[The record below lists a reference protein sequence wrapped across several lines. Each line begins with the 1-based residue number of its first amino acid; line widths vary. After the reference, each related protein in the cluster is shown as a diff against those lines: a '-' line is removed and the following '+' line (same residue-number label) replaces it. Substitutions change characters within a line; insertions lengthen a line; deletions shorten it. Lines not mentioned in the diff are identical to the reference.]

1 METIKARVHDT
12 TIDKVAQFFDA
23 GSTTVMQELFQ
34 NARRSGATQ
43 VEITELDESTITIRD
58 NGHGIKDPQ
67 CVLDFGRSEWNALDH
82 EKPAGMG
89 LFALAR
95 YRITIQS
102 RPAGERTT
110 WCAEIG
116 PEHFA
121 GKASADVIRNPRNP
135 EAPDGTTVTIT
146 HEPRQ
151 DFNSPRAAL
160 HFPITVIHNGTVLRR
175 EPFLTDAVA
184 RKSFEGVEIGVF
196 QDRRPVA
203 RNLNFHG
210 VTAKSPAIILRTDP
224 KPWGGGTCWNIGY
237 DVTRSP
243 QLELVLPARDAIIQ
257 NTFSKRLDE
266 AATRFL
272 FETVQALRPKAVL
285 GYRDWTRA
293 KAAGVIFTEPKPKL
307 EEWQPSTNSGGNP
320 AGQLPPATLKVG
332 PNALILVGDDITA
345 SDAIPLYR
353 ALNAGGIKHVFRS
366 HEEWTGY
373 SWYDAIPKIT
383 DIRILVENDG
393 TTTDLTMLRE
403 SSTGSEQARLLKEN
417 SRPDGITFEMT
428 STGPDGQTDTIRIPG
443 EIAFSQTYGELNDE
457 IPAVLLTKESGMS
470 SADLE
475 DMIVNGYFWGSD
487 EAEADSWETQLDR
500 FRSEARVV
508 AISIIESPAEA
519 RKDSLLNDLYQTLRY
534 RLTENETIV
543 IRQTDEG
550 LKIDFQPSEAGAQRT
565 EADAQPA

>member
-1 METIKARVHDT
+1 M
-12 TIDKVAQFFDA
+12 
-23 GSTTVMQELFQ
+23 
-34 NARRSGATQ
+34 
-43 VEITELDESTITIRD
+43 
-58 NGHGIKDPQ
+58 
-67 CVLDFGRSEWNALDH
+67 LDFGRSEWNAIEH

-135 EAPDGTTVTIT
+135 EAPDGTTITIT

-184 RKSFEGVEIGVF
+184 RKNFEGIEIGVF
-196 QDRRPVA
+196 ENRRPVA

-210 VTAKSPAIILRTDP
+210 VTARCPAVILRTDP
-224 KPWGGGTCWNIGY
+224 KPWGGGTCWSIGY

-243 QLELVLPARDAIIQ
+243 QLELVLPARDAIVQ
-257 NTFSKRLDE
+257 NTFSERLDK

-320 AGQLPPATLKVG
+320 AGQLPPATHKVG
-332 PNALILVGDDITA
+332 PDALIFAADEIEA
-345 SDAIPLYR
+345 SDAIPLYH
-353 ALNAGGIKHVFRS
+353 ALKASGSKNVLRS
-366 HEEWTGY
+366 HREWEGY
-373 SWYDAIPKIT
+373 AWYDEIAKIT
-383 DIRILVENDG
+383 NIRILVENDG
-393 TTTDLTMLRE
+393 VTTDLTEIRG
-403 SSTGSEQARLLKEN
+403 SSLENEQHQMLKEH
-417 SRPDGITFEMT
+417 SRPDGIVFEMT
-428 STGPDGQTDTIRIPG
+428 STSPDGWIDTIRVPSD
-443 EIAFSQTYGELNDE
+443 IAFSQTYGELNDE
-457 IPAVLLTKESGMS
+457 IPAVLLTKGSEMS

-487 EAEADSWETQLDR
+487 EAEADSWETQLDQ
-500 FRSEARVV
+500 FRNEARVV

-534 RLTENETIV
+534 RLTANETIV

-550 LKIDFQPSEAGAQRT
+550 LKIDFQPSEASAQRT
-565 EADAQPA
+565 EANAETA